1 MAPENQPTIGPPIF
15 IGENYHIWAIKMKA
29 YLKALN
35 LWEVVER
42 GEPVVQ
48 PLRVNATLNEIKK
61 YDELVTRSPR
71 ALTCI
76 HSILTEVMFTRIMA
90 CETAKEAWDKL
101 KEEFEGNNRVKS
113 VRVFTL
119 KREFELLKM
128 KDSDSVKEYSSK
140 LMEIVNQ
147 IRILGEDFLDQKV
160 IEKILVSLPDKFE
173 SKISAIEESRDLT
186 TFTIAELIS
195 KLQVQEQKVTMRSEG
210 IVEDAF
216 QVRHKFRQRKEARKA
231 SLDNSREVNSGEN
244 QGDSSRKGKFPPCGI
259 SKKTNHLEK
268 NCWQKPKRPPVQC
281 RYCKRYGHIERNCSQ
296 KQNQSGQSSQRAN
309 FADDH

>member
-1 MAPENQPTIGPPIF
+1 
-15 IGENYHIWAIKMKA
+15 MKA

-35 LWEVVER
+35 LWEVVEL

-76 HSILTEVMFTRIMA
+76 HSSFTDVMFTRIMT

-101 KEEFEGNNRVKS
+101 KEEFEGNSRVKY
-113 VRVFTL
+113 VRLLAL

-147 IRILGEDFLDQKV
+147 IRILGETFPDQKV
-160 IEKILVSLPDKFE
+160 VEKILVSLPDKFE
-173 SKISAIEESRDLT
+173 
-186 TFTIAELIS
+186 
-195 KLQVQEQKVTMRSEG
+195 
-210 IVEDAF
+210 
-216 QVRHKFRQRKEARKA
+216 
-231 SLDNSREVNSGEN
+231 
-244 QGDSSRKGKFPPCGI
+244 
-259 SKKTNHLEK
+259 
-268 NCWQKPKRPPVQC
+268 
-281 RYCKRYGHIERNCSQ
+281 
-296 KQNQSGQSSQRAN
+296 
-309 FADDH
+309 